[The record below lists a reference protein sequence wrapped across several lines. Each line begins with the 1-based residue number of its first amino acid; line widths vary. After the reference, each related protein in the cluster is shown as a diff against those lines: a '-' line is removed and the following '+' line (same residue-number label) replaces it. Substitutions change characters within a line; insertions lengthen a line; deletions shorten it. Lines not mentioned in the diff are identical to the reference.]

1 MDISHDLEKIA
12 KYRDRFSAWSL
23 VLGFLSFTLA
33 IWTTAPSLEVKLPL
47 VAGTDVNINIGYIL
61 SIGIPVLTFAVGLTY
76 SALFTMREYQEGAIQ
91 KLKQES
97 TILGKSEALTLAGP
111 LAFTSNKRG
120 VERLGYRIS
129 MGTRIFIFFVLPVL
143 AQLWILVAY
152 TKLSVYTVESTIA
165 HNSKKASKE
174 DWSIHKI
181 RTLGIFTE
189 WEISRPEYAYLP
201 DSTLERKCAVIFAA
215 NDKDKSECVYTNF
228 PRFMPIL
235 NWIANIV
242 FFVLLLLLVRAGYVI
257 YESKDIANRILSV
270 SDEARNA

>member
-33 IWTTAPSLEVKLPL
+33 VWTTAPSLEVKLPL
-47 VAGTDVNINIGYIL
+47 VAGTDVSINIGYIL

-76 SALFTMREYQEGAIQ
+76 SALFTMRSYQEGALE
-91 KLKQES
+91 KLEQGS
-97 TILGKSEALTLAGP
+97 MMLGQSEALTLAGP
-111 LAFTSNKRG
+111 LAFNSNKKSI
-120 VERLGYRIS
+120 ERLGYKIS
-129 MGTRIFIFFVLPVL
+129 TGTRIFIFFVLPIL
-143 AQLWILVAY
+143 AQLWILAAY

-165 HNSKKASKE
+165 HNSSKATK
-174 DWSIHKI
+174 DKWNIHKI

-189 WEISRPEYAYLP
+189 WEISRPENTYLP
-201 DSTLERKCAVIFAA
+201 DSTLERKCANIFA
-215 NDKDKSECVYTNF
+215 DKHKDDSGCVYSNF

-235 NWIANIV
+235 NGVVNLV

-257 YESKDIANRILSV
+257 YVSKDIATRVLSAT
-270 SDEARNA
+270 EKRKNA